1 MKEIKKIC
9 IPTGYKFLSE
19 CISELPSNCIFNKG
33 ITGSGGT
40 TLELKSN
47 RNSIICVPNI
57 SLVLNK
63 QSKDV
68 FGVYGKISNGDIKD
82 YLKLKTQ
89 YKKFI
94 VVYDSLPRLIEVIGK
109 SIYDDYFLLIDEYHI
124 LFNSYVFRNK
134 AVRNILSSFHL
145 FKKFCFMTATPL
157 EEETILDELKD
168 IDVVEV
174 KWEDAYPVSI
184 TIEDTYYVS
193 AKLKDYIKFCFQNDY
208 NLHIFI
214 NSMKSI
220 SKIIRGSNLLDYRII
235 CSEDSASK
243 YKLLNCESITS
254 PIKKINFYTA
264 TCFEGVDIYDPIG
277 KTIVVSDSHVST
289 TMIDISTLFIQ
300 ICGRLRDS
308 IYKDQVTFIVNANN
322 HRYCKYGSFSEFKQM
337 SDESEK
343 FGKTTEKLFIAGDDD
358 YKKMEQIKYCYET
371 YSNIYVVKDDDNN
384 IIYDPN
390 LKTVDLKNYD
400 IVHNIYA
407 SSFSI
412 LKNVS
417 NQNKLEVKNVIS
429 ERKNTKDIIKI
440 IKQSFDYNRLYSYD
454 ELINIISSVLN
465 EYNLKFKRNDF
476 NKYVNA
482 KQKRIYKD
490 GKKIRLYELI
500 K

>member
-1 MKEIKKIC
+1 MKEIKKVR

-19 CISELPSNCIFNKG
+19 CITELPSNCIFNKG

-47 RNSIICVPNI
+47 RHSIICVPNI

-68 FGVYGKISNGDIKD
+68 FGVYGKTSNGDIKD
-82 YLKLKTQ
+82 YLNSDTK

-94 VVYDSLPRLIEVIGK
+94 VVYDSLPRLIDIIGELV
-109 SIYDDYFLLIDEYHI
+109 YNDYFLLIDEYHI

-134 AVRNILSSFHL
+134 AVRNILSSFRL
-145 FKKFCFMTATPL
+145 FKNFCFMTATPL

-174 KWEDAYPVSI
+174 EWEDACPVDI

-193 AKLKDYIKFCFQNDY
+193 AKLKDYVKFCLQNDY

-220 SKIIRGSNLLDYRII
+220 SKIVRGSGLSDYRII

-243 YKLLNCESITS
+243 YRLLNCENINSS
-254 PIKKINFYTA
+254 VKKINFYTA

-277 KTIVVSDSHVST
+277 KTIVVSDSNVST
-289 TMIDISTLFIQ
+289 TMVDISTLFIQ

-308 IYKDQVTFIVNANN
+308 IYKDQVTFIVNSNN
-322 HRYCKYGSFSEFKQM
+322 HRYCKYNNFNEFKEM

-343 FGKTTEKLFIAGDDD
+343 FGRTTESLFIKGDND

-371 YSNIYVVKDDDNN
+371 YSNIYVIKDDNN
-384 IIYDPN
+384 NIMYDPN

-400 IVHNIYA
+400 IVHNVYA
-407 SSFSI
+407 SSFSV

-417 NQNKLEVKNVIS
+417 DQNRLEVKSIIS
-429 ERKNTKDIIKI
+429 KQKSINDIIKI
-440 IKQSFDYNRLYSYD
+440 IRQSFNYDKLYSYD
-454 ELINIISSVLN
+454 ELIKIISFVLN
-465 EYNLKFKRNDF
+465 EYNLKFKKSDF
-476 NKYVNA
+476 NKYINA

-490 GKKIRLYELI
+490 GKKNRLYELI

>member
-1 MKEIKKIC
+1 MKEIKKIL

-19 CISELPSNCIFNKG
+19 CIKELPSNCIFNKG

-40 TLELKSN
+40 TLEIKSN
-47 RNSIICVPNI
+47 RHSIICVPNI

-63 QSKDV
+63 QSKNV
-68 FGVYGKISNGDIKD
+68 FGVYGKTSNGDIKD
-82 YLKLKTQ
+82 YLNSNIE

-109 SIYDDYFLLIDEYHI
+109 SVYNDYFLLIDEYHI

-134 AVRNILSSFHL
+134 AVRNILLSFRL
-145 FKKFCFMTATPL
+145 FKNFCFMTATPL

-174 KWEDAYPVSI
+174 KWEDACPVNI

-193 AKLKDYIKFCFQNDY
+193 AKLKDYIKFCIQNDY

-220 SKIIRGSNLLDYRII
+220 SKIVRGSGLSDYRII
-235 CSEDSASK
+235 CSEDSANK
-243 YKLLNCESITS
+243 YRLLNCESINS
-254 PIKKINFYTA
+254 PIRKINFYTA

-277 KTIVVSDSHVST
+277 KTIVVSDSNVST

-308 IYKDQVTFIVNANN
+308 IYKDQVTFIVNSNN
-322 HRYCKYGSFSEFKQM
+322 HRYCKYGSFSEFKEM

-343 FGKTTEKLFIAGDDD
+343 FGKITEKLFIAGNDD

-400 IVHNIYA
+400 IVHNVYA
-407 SSFSI
+407 SSFSV

-417 NQNKLEVKNVIS
+417 DQNRLNVDKIIIKS
-429 ERKNTKDIIKI
+429 KDIKDVIKLI
-440 IKQSFDYNRLYSYD
+440 RQSFDYTKLYLYD
-454 ELINIISSVLN
+454 EIIEIISSILN
-465 EYNLKFKRNDF
+465 EYNFKFKKDDI
-476 NKYVNA
+476 NKYINLRL
-482 KQKRIYKD
+482 KRVYKD
-490 GKKIRLYELI
+490 GKRIRLYELI

>member
-1 MKEIKKIC
+1 MKEIKKIHVES
-9 IPTGYKFLSE
+9 GYKFLSE

-40 TLELKSN
+40 TLEIKSK

-63 QSKDV
+63 QSENV
-68 FGVYGKISNGDIKD
+68 LGVYGKTCNGNIKD
-82 YLKLKTQ
+82 YLNSNLE

-94 VVYDSLPRLIEVIGK
+94 VVYDSLPRLIGLIGE
-109 SIYDDYFLLIDEYHI
+109 SVYNDYFLLIDEYHI

-134 AVRNILSSFHL
+134 AVRNILSSFRL

-168 IDVVEV
+168 IDVIEVE
-174 KWEDAYPVSI
+174 WEDASPVNI

-193 AKLKDYIKFCFQNDY
+193 AKLKDHVKFCFQGDY

-220 SKIIRGSNLLDYRII
+220 SKIVRGSNLTDYRII
-235 CSEDSASK
+235 CSEDSANK
-243 YKLLNCESITS
+243 YRLLNCENINNSIR
-254 PIKKINFYTA
+254 KINFYTA

-277 KTIVVSDSHVST
+277 KTIVVSDSNVST
-289 TMIDISTLFIQ
+289 TMVDISTLFIQ

-308 IYKDQVTFIVNANN
+308 IYKDQVTFIVNSNN
-322 HRYCKYGSFSEFKQM
+322 HRYCKYDSFESFKAM
-337 SDESEK
+337 SDESER
-343 FGKTTEKLFIAGDDD
+343 FGRKTEILFIQGDND

-371 YSNIYVVKDDDNN
+371 YSNIYVIKDDNN
-384 IIYDPN
+384 NILYDTN

-400 IVHNIYA
+400 IVHNVYA
-407 SSFSI
+407 SSFSV

-417 NQNKLEVKNVIS
+417 DQNRLEVKSIIS
-429 ERKNTKDIIKI
+429 KQKSLNDIIKI
-440 IKQSFDYNRLYSYD
+440 IRKSFDYSKLYSYD
-454 ELINIISSVLN
+454 ELIKIISFVLN
-465 EYNLKFKRNDF
+465 EYNLKFKKNDF
-476 NKYVNA
+476 NKYINTRL
-482 KQKRIYKD
+482 KRTYKD
-490 GKKIRLYELI
+490 GKPIRLYELI

>member
-1 MKEIKKIC
+1 MKEIKKVR

-19 CISELPSNCIFNKG
+19 CIKELPSNCIFNKG

-47 RNSIICVPNI
+47 RHSIICVPNI

-68 FGVYGKISNGDIKD
+68 FGVYGKTSNGDIKD
-82 YLKLKTQ
+82 YLNSNIG

-94 VVYDSLPRLIEVIGK
+94 VVYDSLPRLIDIIGE
-109 SIYDDYFLLIDEYHI
+109 SVYNDYFLLIDEYHI

-134 AVRNILSSFHL
+134 AVRNILLSFRL
-145 FKKFCFMTATPL
+145 FKNFCFMTATPL

-174 KWEDAYPVSI
+174 EWEDACPVNI

-193 AKLKDYIKFCFQNDY
+193 AKLKDYVKFCLQNDY

-220 SKIIRGSNLLDYRII
+220 SKIVRGSGLSDYRII
-235 CSEDSASK
+235 CSEDSANK
-243 YKLLNCESITS
+243 YKLLNCENINSSIR
-254 PIKKINFYTA
+254 KINFYTA
-264 TCFEGVDIYDPIG
+264 TCFEGVDIYDPVG
-277 KTIVVSDSHVST
+277 KTIVVSDSNVST
-289 TMIDISTLFIQ
+289 TMVDISTLFIQ

-308 IYKDQVTFIVNANN
+308 IYKDQVTFIVNSNN
-322 HRYCKYGSFSEFKQM
+322 HRYCKYGSFSEFKEM

-343 FGKTTEKLFIAGDDD
+343 FGKITEKLFIAGNDD

-400 IVHNIYA
+400 IVHNVYA

-417 NQNKLEVKNVIS
+417 DQNRLEVKNIIS
-429 ERKNTKDIIKI
+429 ERKNTKDIIKV
-440 IKQSFDYNRLYSYD
+440 IKQSFDYNKLYSYD
-454 ELINIISSVLN
+454 ELISSISFVLN
-465 EYNLKFKRNDF
+465 EYNLKFKKNDF
-476 NKYVNA
+476 NKYINTR
-482 KQKRIYKD
+482 QKRIYKD